1 MVLLWKGKLTNQN
14 QSLFNPRI
22 LEIQEESYWFHNIY
36 DSWKD
41 YDSLERQWLIIQREI
56 EIERSSLKDYDWFW
70 MESWKLENSWEDNQ
84 TNLRKSTHRAH
95 IHETLKKL
103 AYSRVYPYTHA
114 LFFKIFIV
122 NTKYLQLVWG
132 QPWHDSA
139 KPGCPKPYIVRR
151 NMLCACF

>member
-14 QSLFNPRI
+14 QSLYESQNTGNPRRKLLI
-22 LEIQEESYWFHNIY
+22 PQYLWFFGKTMAIN
-36 DSWKD
+36 
-41 YDSLERQWLIIQREI
+41 QREI
-56 EIERSSLKDYDWFW
+56 EIERSSSKIMTDF
-70 MESWKLENSWEDNQ
+70 EWKVENWRIHQ
-84 TNLRKSTHRAH
+84 INLRKSTHRAH
-95 IHETLKKL
+95 TRNFKKRV
-103 AYSRVYPYTHA
+103 YSRVYPYTHA

-151 NMLCACF
+151 NMFSACF